1 MKRFGKA
8 YRAKPAT
15 AGFPSFAVGS
25 EPADRIHSR
34 NLGVMQIRWE
44 EKIRSLIP
52 MCMTLW
58 IPFYLHCPVFW

>member
-34 NLGVMQIRWE
+34 NLVVMQIAE
-44 EKIRSLIP
+44 
-52 MCMTLW
+52 
-58 IPFYLHCPVFW
+58 